1 MNKKTLLFFI
11 GLMLTLVSYGENIEI
26 YLTAIG
32 NINGNYDNLGSIEG
46 RVKNAGNYYKNIVN
60 INVGNNISSNKI
72 KNELLYNFYNNIS
85 FDFNF
90 LGKKELSIAEY
101 VENNNYSTVNIFHK
115 NIIPYKIIKKAGYS
129 VGVIGITDGYEI
141 SGAKSLEYKE
151 EIKKAVYRIGAE
163 SDFIFAVSDMTRAE
177 NIKIMKEFPEISVIF
192 ESGYERV
199 DSMPIKLSYGYI
211 VPSSEGAVIE
221 MVYNDKISKKWNKN
235 IKSVYIRSYE
245 MLEKFSSE
253 EENKRVEGESEN
265 SKKLEKYM
273 DEIVGYNST
282 SFYREEATFTT
293 NIEFLNSTAKNIMR
307 YYDADA
313 VIMPG
318 SNLKK
323 DLKKGLYRRKE
334 IEEIFSKDKLQ
345 ICIINNE
352 ELNKIEKERVNRKG
366 EEGYMYILR
375 SPKKIMKKSYRV
387 VMTENSKKYLN
398 GIDYEEIFT
407 TNLNPNSFVPRGNYE
422 EK

>member
-1 MNKKTLLFFI
+1 
-11 GLMLTLVSYGENIEI
+11 
-26 YLTAIG
+26 
-32 NINGNYDNLGSIEG
+32 
-46 RVKNAGNYYKNIVN
+46 
-60 INVGNNISSNKI
+60 
-72 KNELLYNFYNNIS
+72 
-85 FDFNF
+85 
-90 LGKKELSIAEY
+90 
-101 VENNNYSTVNIFHK
+101 
-115 NIIPYKIIKKAGYS
+115 
-129 VGVIGITDGYEI
+129 
-141 SGAKSLEYKE
+141 
-151 EIKKAVYRIGAE
+151 
-163 SDFIFAVSDMTRAE
+163 
-177 NIKIMKEFPEISVIF
+177 
-192 ESGYERV
+192 
-199 DSMPIKLSYGYI
+199 MPIKLSYGYI
-211 VPSSEGAVIE
+211 VTSSEGAVIE